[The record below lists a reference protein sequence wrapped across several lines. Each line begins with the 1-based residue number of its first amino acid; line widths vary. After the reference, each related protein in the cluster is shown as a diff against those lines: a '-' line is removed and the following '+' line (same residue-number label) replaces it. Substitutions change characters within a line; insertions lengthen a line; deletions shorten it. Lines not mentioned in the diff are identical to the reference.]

1 MIRTSMPVA
10 TKSSGM
16 PPSKTW
22 KYQRS
27 QGQVVAFMP
36 LETKQCPPR
45 WETKHVSVA
54 PKDLTHHGCSI
65 QIQVLSAAGPS
76 DAVENRPMM
85 NLKVKK
91 WWSIEIIGSF
101 WDDFRVDCY
110 WCMRFL
116 VSLHGIPRLHNW
128 EMWPSD
134 PRPKNFKHLPRPL
147 RRVRFW
153 KPKSADMWKR
163 HEITGNYHFKD
174 VIFKGSLVFLSF
186 QQVLECFPPGLCGG
200 TPSSA
205 RTVFSLLKV
214 WMRWWRLR
222 PSIPRCSWYH
232 RWIRGIFCW
241 ICGVPPFQR
250 DFWEHQATHSGWWH
264 MDKWATWRNHTW
276 FPSWHFPMFSL
287 CFPMFWSCPLPF
299 AKQGPRP
306 GFQALRR
313 SNAARDA
320 ALKAQKVAL
329 EGWRWCKSG
338 STVLVVGSQPMYV
351 CIYIYSESD
360 KNYGL

>member
-1 MIRTSMPVA
+1 MGNKTCLSRTE
-10 TKSSGM
+10 GLD
-16 PPSKTW
+16 PSW
-22 KYQRS
+22 LHP
-27 QGQVVAFMP
+27 M
-36 LETKQCPPR
+36 QC
-45 WETKHVSVA
+45 H
-54 PKDLTHHGCSI
+54 
-65 QIQVLSAAGPS
+65 
-76 DAVENRPMM
+76 RPMM

-91 WWSIEIIGSF
+91 WWTIEIIGSF

-110 WCMRFL
+110 WCMRTGFRM
-116 VSLHGIPRLHNW
+116 VSPDFTGRCS
-128 EMWPSD
+128 SD

-174 VIFKGSLVFLSF
+174 VVFKVCSIVFVSF

-200 TPSSA
+200 TPSNA

-214 WMRWWRLR
+214 WRMRWWRLR

-250 DFWEHQATHSGWWH
+250 DFWLWSSKPHPSGWWH

-276 FPSWHFPMFSL
+276 FPSWHFPMFSDV
-287 CFPMFWSCPLPF
+287 FVMPF
-299 AKQGPRP
+299 ALCKQGPRP

-329 EGWRWCKSG
+329 EGWRWCKSD
-338 STVLVVGSQPMYV
+338 STVLVVGSQPMV
-351 CIYIYSESD
+351 CNGWYGFELYSY
-360 KNYGL
+360 NML